1 MCVCCHAENAI
12 VRIVTNSADSPQKT
26 KKFFEVNS
34 DKKQLKAIETNGIKA
49 VSIGTGLWLFALAC
63 LFLARDWLKTTNHD
77 DWLWIC
83 AAGAL
88 LGIFGQFYT
97 RRRAKKVAADTWHTK
112 N

>member
-1 MCVCCHAENAI
+1 
-12 VRIVTNSADSPQKT
+12 VTNNADSPQET
-26 KKFFEVNS
+26 KKFFSTDNS
-34 DKKQLKAIETNGIKA
+34 NKQLKAMETNAIAA
-49 VSIGTGLWLFALAC
+49 VSIGTGLWFIALVC
-63 LFLARDWLKTTNHD
+63 LFLARDWVEKTNRG

-97 RRRAKKVAADTWHTK
+97 RRRAKRVAADTWHTK